1 MTNTL
6 PDRLSINPASPFYN
20 ETLLEQGIGVKFNG
34 IEKFSV
40 EEYCISER
48 WIKNAVGKAKDRYGN
63 PLTVKLT
70 GDVEVWIKKPAVDE
84 AIAENI
90 EPQNSL

>member
-6 PDRLSINPASPFYN
+6 PDRLSINPASPYYN
-20 ETLLEQGIGVKFNG
+20 EALLEQGIGVKFKG
-34 IEKFSV
+34 VEKFSV

-70 GDVEVWIKKPAVDE
+70 GDVEVWVKNPVGEAVENETVTETPAE
-84 AIAENI
+84 
-90 EPQNSL
+90 